1 MGNEAILY
9 ITEFVPVLL
18 VLIPLGAA
26 FIIASES
33 FKKVTSDDEHSK
45 AQSNKRI
52 KNTLVASIIGM
63 SITGFITFI
72 QGYFI

>member
-1 MGNEAILY
+1 MGNEAILF
-9 ITEFVPVLL
+9 ITEYVPALL

-26 FIIASES
+26 FVIANES

-52 KNTLVASIIGM
+52 KNTIVASVIAM
-63 SITGFITFI
+63 SITGFITFV
-72 QGYFI
+72 QGYFM